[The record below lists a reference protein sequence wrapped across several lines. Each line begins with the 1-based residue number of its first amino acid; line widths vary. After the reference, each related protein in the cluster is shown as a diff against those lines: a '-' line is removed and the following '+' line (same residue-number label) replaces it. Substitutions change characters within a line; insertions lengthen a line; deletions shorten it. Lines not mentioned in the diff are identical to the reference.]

1 MNNAIF
7 FDPSVFQLR
16 PITVEH
22 KSADGQQWTYTLPD
36 IAEQAL
42 IDPQGC
48 DAWRCLSMS
57 RRARSS
63 ACRVVCVASPVLAF
77 VVGIHH
83 GFDHDSNTQRV
94 PSFYSLISKNFI
106 KPGTMMATNCT
117 HILDTYGIFSRET
130 T

>member
-63 ACRVVCVASPVLAF
+63 ACRVVCVQGRLRCIARA
-77 VVGIHH
+77 GIRCRY
-83 GFDHDSNTQRV
+83 T
-94 PSFYSLISKNFI
+94 
-106 KPGTMMATNCT
+106 
-117 HILDTYGIFSRET
+117 SRL
-130 T
+130 